1 MVTLKIKDRES
12 LSCVYIRDIV
22 LKLENN
28 QIVVFNEEKRL
39 GILECIYGIDED
51 RFFEEVKYE

>member
-1 MVTLKIKDRES
+1 MVTLKIKNKES
-12 LSCVYIRDIV
+12 LSCVYIRDIA

-28 QIVVFNEEKRL
+28 SIVVFNKNKRV
-39 GILECIYGIDED
+39 GILQYIYGIDED